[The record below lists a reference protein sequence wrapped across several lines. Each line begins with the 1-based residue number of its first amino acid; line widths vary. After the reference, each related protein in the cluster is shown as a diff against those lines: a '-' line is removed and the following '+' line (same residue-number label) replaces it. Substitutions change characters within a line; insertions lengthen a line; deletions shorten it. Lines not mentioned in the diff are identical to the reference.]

1 MADKMNMALRL
12 AQEGRTEGYKA
23 LYENTVEQQLTRAIT
38 FTGNTAQAQ
47 MVVQQAYQ
55 YIFDQITQIPQV
67 EVFRRWLSDIVA
79 YYAVMQLREDEP
91 DAFTEA
97 ENPDFRLEDDDMS
110 ITEPLDDAEV
120 LTTYVPEE
128 IETMTSRILSTL
140 TEAEK
145 ICVLM
150 HYQDRRSVAQVAEA
164 VGCTEQ
170 IAENLI
176 ASGKKKLLDAEG
188 HIATED
194 SRVRWQP
201 LPFVL
206 TLLRL
211 KAANLVT
218 SGIAGTLATFQI
230 AGNAVVFGAAGITAG
245 TAGAAGMA
253 AGNGVAGAAGMAAGN
268 GAVGAAG
275 QATDAGTAIES
286 GMMSGGAADAGTA
299 MESGMMSGGAAD
311 AGAGSAATA
320 GLGAAGAG
328 TTIGSGLLHTLGAK
342 ILIGVAAAAVVGGTI
357 GGIAAYRH
365 SQNEKKSAEV
375 TATSTDVVEVPTT
388 EATSETTTE
397 EVTTEA
403 AVDESYKQIYLQVLK
418 EHEANIRDYSQY
430 WQPLD
435 SEEFET
441 NTENHSIALSDV
453 TGDDVPELL
462 FVEKSPSSEEYVE
475 YGALNIFTVENGA
488 AKQIYYVDHWDTQ
501 VAGGDVYALFQIE
514 GETTLYS
521 CNGMQD
527 EMTNEDYSRYNVQP
541 DGMLQEEPLMSRHR
555 EPNEDYTGT
564 IDTCTIGGQS
574 ATPEEFQAQL
584 DALTSRMSKLL
595 IYNCGAHDDNANAAM
610 IAAEADYLTYEEAV
624 ALLSDGQ
631 QIDVSQGTTT
641 QLPFTE
647 AQSFSFM
654 SGAGG
659 WSTELTINPDGSFTG
674 NYYDSDM
681 GDSGDGYD
689 GTEYVSTFHGKFK
702 NIRKKDDYTYVMQ
715 IDTLETEETQD
726 TWIEETGYGKVRY
739 VASEPYGL
747 YGGTNFELY
756 LPGTPVSS
764 LSAEYIDWVR
774 TPMALDESATTLPGY
789 GFYNVEEQNGF
800 FGDWQSW

>member
-55 YIFDQITQIPQV
+55 YIFDQIAQIPQV
-67 EVFRRWLSDIVA
+67 EVFHSWISDIVA
-79 YYAVMQLREDEP
+79 YYAVMQLREEEP

-120 LTTYVPEE
+120 LTTYAPEE
-128 IETMTSRILSTL
+128 IETMTLRILSTL

-201 LPFVL
+201 LPFAL
-206 TLLRL
+206 ALLRL

-230 AGNAVVFGAAGITAG
+230 AGNVVAF
-245 TAGAAGMA
+245 
-253 AGNGVAGAAGMAAGN
+253 GAAGMAAGN
-268 GAVGAAG
+268 GA
-275 QATDAGTAIES
+275 
-286 GMMSGGAADAGTA
+286 
-299 MESGMMSGGAAD
+299 
-311 AGAGSAATA
+311 AGSAATA
-320 GLGAAGAG
+320 GSGAAGAG

-365 SQNEKKSAEV
+365 SQNEKKNAEV

-453 TGDDVPELL
+453 TGDGVPELL

-488 AKQIYYVDHWDTQ
+488 AKQIYYVDHWETQ

-541 DGMLQEEPLMSRHR
+541 DGMLQEEPLMSRLR

-564 IDTCTIGGQS
+564 VDTCTIGGQL
-574 ATPEEFQAQL
+574 ATPEEFQTQL

-631 QIDVSQGTTT
+631 QVDVSQGTTT
-641 QLPFTE
+641 QMPFTE

-689 GTEYVSTFHGKFK
+689 ATEYVSTFHGKFK

-739 VASEPYGL
+739 VASPPYGL

-774 TPMALDESATTLPGY
+774 TPMALDENATTLPGY
-789 GFYNVEEQNGF
+789 GLYNVEEQNGF

>member
-67 EVFRRWLSDIVA
+67 EVFRSWLSDIVA
-79 YYAVMQLREDEP
+79 YYAVMQLREEEP
-91 DAFTEA
+91 DAFAEA

-110 ITEPLDDAEV
+110 ITEPFDDAEV
-120 LTTYVPEE
+120 LTTYAPEE

-201 LPFVL
+201 LPFAL
-206 TLLRL
+206 ALLRL

-230 AGNAVVFGAAGITAG
+230 AGNAVAF
-245 TAGAAGMA
+245 
-253 AGNGVAGAAGMAAGN
+253 GAAGMAAGN
-268 GAVGAAG
+268 GA
-275 QATDAGTAIES
+275 
-286 GMMSGGAADAGTA
+286 
-299 MESGMMSGGAAD
+299 
-311 AGAGSAATA
+311 AGSAATA
-320 GLGAAGAG
+320 GSGAAGAG

-365 SQNEKKSAEV
+365 SQNEKKNAEV

-418 EHEANIRDYSQY
+418 EHETNIRDYSQY

-453 TGDDVPELL
+453 TGDGVPELL

-488 AKQIYYVDHWDTQ
+488 AKQIYYVDHWETQ

-541 DGMLQEEPLMSRHR
+541 DGMLQEEPLMSRLR

-564 IDTCTIGGQS
+564 VDTCTIGGQP
-574 ATPEEFQAQL
+574 ATPEEFQTQL

-631 QIDVSQGTTT
+631 QVDVSQGTTT

-659 WSTELTINPDGSFTG
+659 WSTELTINPDGTFTG

-689 GTEYVSTFHGKFK
+689 ATEYVSTFHGKFK
-702 NIRKKDDYTYVMQ
+702 NIQKKDDYTYVMQ

-739 VASEPYGL
+739 VASPPYGL

-789 GFYNVEEQNGF
+789 GLYNVEEQNGF

>member
-1 MADKMNMALRL
+1 MGMADKMNMALRL

-67 EVFRRWLSDIVA
+67 EVFHSWLSDIVA
-79 YYAVMQLREDEP
+79 YYAVMQLREEEP
-91 DAFTEA
+91 DAFTES

-120 LTTYVPEE
+120 LTTYAPEE

-140 TEAEK
+140 TETEK

-201 LPFVL
+201 LPFAL
-206 TLLRL
+206 ALLRL

-230 AGNAVVFGAAGITAG
+230 AGNAVAFGT
-245 TAGAAGMA
+245 
-253 AGNGVAGAAGMAAGN
+253 AGMAAGN
-268 GAVGAAG
+268 GA
-275 QATDAGTAIES
+275 
-286 GMMSGGAADAGTA
+286 
-299 MESGMMSGGAAD
+299 
-311 AGAGSAATA
+311 AGSAATA
-320 GLGAAGAG
+320 GSGAAGAG

-365 SQNEKKSAEV
+365 SQNEKKNAEV

-418 EHEANIRDYSQY
+418 EHETNIRDYSQY

-453 TGDDVPELL
+453 TGDGVPELL

-488 AKQIYYVDHWDTQ
+488 AKQIYYVDHWETQ

-541 DGMLQEEPLMSRHR
+541 DGMLQEEPLMSRLR

-564 IDTCTIGGQS
+564 VDTCTIGGQP
-574 ATPEEFQAQL
+574 ATPEEFQTQL

-624 ALLSDGQ
+624 ALFSDGQ
-631 QIDVSQGTTT
+631 QVDASQGTTP

-689 GTEYVSTFHGKFK
+689 ATEYVSTFHRKFK

-739 VASEPYGL
+739 VASPPYGL

-774 TPMALDESATTLPGY
+774 TPMALDENATTLPGY
-789 GFYNVEEQNGF
+789 GLYNVEEQNGF

>member
-23 LYENTVEQQLTRAIT
+23 LYENTAEQQLTRAIT

-67 EVFRRWLSDIVA
+67 EVFHSWLSDIVA

-120 LTTYVPEE
+120 LTTYAPEE

-150 HYQDRRSVAQVAEA
+150 HYQDRRSVAQVSEA

-201 LPFVL
+201 LPFAL
-206 TLLRL
+206 ALLRL

-253 AGNGVAGAAGMAAGN
+253 AGNG
-268 GAVGAAG
+268 AVGAAG
-275 QATDAGTAIES
+275 QAMD
-286 GMMSGGAADAGTA
+286 
-299 MESGMMSGGAAD
+299 
-311 AGAGSAATA
+311 
-320 GLGAAGAG
+320 AG

-365 SQNEKKSAEV
+365 SQNEKKNAEV

-418 EHEANIRDYSQY
+418 EHETNIRDYSQY

-453 TGDDVPELL
+453 TGDGVPELL

-488 AKQIYYVDHWDTQ
+488 AKQIYYVDHWETQ

-541 DGMLQEEPLMSRHR
+541 DGMLQEEPLMSRLR

-564 IDTCTIGGQS
+564 VDTCTIGGQP
-574 ATPEEFQAQL
+574 ATPEEFQTQL

-631 QIDVSQGTTT
+631 QVDVSQGTTT

-689 GTEYVSTFHGKFK
+689 ATEYVSTFHGKFK
-702 NIRKKDDYTYVMQ
+702 NIQKKDDYTYVMQ

-739 VASEPYGL
+739 VASPPYGL

-774 TPMALDESATTLPGY
+774 TPMALDENATTLPGY
-789 GFYNVEEQNGF
+789 GLYNVEEQNGF

>member
-67 EVFRRWLSDIVA
+67 EVFHSWLSDIVA
-79 YYAVMQLREDEP
+79 YYAVMQLREEEP

-120 LTTYVPEE
+120 LTTYAPEE

-194 SRVRWQP
+194 SRARWQP
-201 LPFVL
+201 LPFAL
-206 TLLRL
+206 ALLRL

-230 AGNAVVFGAAGITAG
+230 AGNAVAF
-245 TAGAAGMA
+245 
-253 AGNGVAGAAGMAAGN
+253 GAAGMAAGN

-275 QATDAGTAIES
+275 
-286 GMMSGGAADAGTA
+286 GAADAGTA
-299 MESGMMSGGAAD
+299 IESGMMSGGAAD

-320 GLGAAGAG
+320 GSGAAGAG

-365 SQNEKKSAEV
+365 SQNEKKNAEV

-418 EHEANIRDYSQY
+418 EHETNIRDYSQY

-453 TGDDVPELL
+453 TGDGVPELL

-488 AKQIYYVDHWDTQ
+488 AKQIYYVDHWETQ

-541 DGMLQEEPLMSRHR
+541 DGMLQEEPLMSRLR

-564 IDTCTIGGQS
+564 VDTCTIGGQP
-574 ATPEEFQAQL
+574 ATPEEFQTQL

-631 QIDVSQGTTT
+631 QVDVSQGTTT

-689 GTEYVSTFHGKFK
+689 ATEYVSTFHGKFK
-702 NIRKKDDYTYVMQ
+702 NIQKKDDYTYVMQ

-739 VASEPYGL
+739 VASPPYGL

-774 TPMALDESATTLPGY
+774 TPMALDENATTLPGY
-789 GFYNVEEQNGF
+789 GLYNVEEQDGF
-800 FGDWQSW
+800 FGNWQSW

>member
-67 EVFRRWLSDIVA
+67 EVFSSWLSDIVA

-91 DAFTEA
+91 DAFTET
-97 ENPDFRLEDDDMS
+97 ENTDFRLEDDDMS

-120 LTTYVPEE
+120 LTTYAPEE

-176 ASGKKKLLDAEG
+176 ASGKKKLLDAEE

-194 SRVRWQP
+194 SRARWQP
-201 LPFVL
+201 LPFAL
-206 TLLRL
+206 ALLRL

-230 AGNAVVFGAAGITAG
+230 AGNAVAFGT
-245 TAGAAGMA
+245 
-253 AGNGVAGAAGMAAGN
+253 AGMAAGN
-268 GAVGAAG
+268 GA
-275 QATDAGTAIES
+275 
-286 GMMSGGAADAGTA
+286 
-299 MESGMMSGGAAD
+299 
-311 AGAGSAATA
+311 AGSAATA
-320 GLGAAGAG
+320 GSGAAGAG

-365 SQNEKKSAEV
+365 SQNEKKNAEV

-388 EATSETTTE
+388 EATNETTTE

-418 EHEANIRDYSQY
+418 EHETNIRDYSQY

-453 TGDDVPELL
+453 TGDGVPELL

-488 AKQIYYVDHWDTQ
+488 AKQIYYVDHWETQ

-541 DGMLQEEPLMSRHR
+541 DGMLQEEPLMSRLR

-564 IDTCTIGGQS
+564 VDTCTIGGQP

-631 QIDVSQGTTT
+631 QEDVSQGTTI

-689 GTEYVSTFHGKFK
+689 ATEYVSTFHGKFK
-702 NIRKKDDYTYVMQ
+702 NIQKKDDYTYVMQ

-739 VASEPYGL
+739 VASPPYGL

-774 TPMALDESATTLPGY
+774 TPMALDENATTLPGY
-789 GFYNVEEQNGF
+789 GLYNVEEQNGF

>member
-67 EVFRRWLSDIVA
+67 EVFHSWLSDIVA
-79 YYAVMQLREDEP
+79 YYAVMQLREEEP

-120 LTTYVPEE
+120 LTTYAPEE

-194 SRVRWQP
+194 SRARWQP
-201 LPFVL
+201 LPFAL
-206 TLLRL
+206 ALLRL

-230 AGNAVVFGAAGITAG
+230 AGNAVAF
-245 TAGAAGMA
+245 
-253 AGNGVAGAAGMAAGN
+253 GAAGMAAGN
-268 GAVGAAG
+268 GA
-275 QATDAGTAIES
+275 
-286 GMMSGGAADAGTA
+286 
-299 MESGMMSGGAAD
+299 
-311 AGAGSAATA
+311 AGSAATA
-320 GLGAAGAG
+320 ESGAAGAG

-365 SQNEKKSAEV
+365 SQNEKKNAEV
-375 TATSTDVVEVPTT
+375 TATSTDVVEVSTT

-397 EVTTEA
+397 EVTMEA

-418 EHEANIRDYSQY
+418 EHETNIRDYSQY

-453 TGDDVPELL
+453 TGDGVPELL

-488 AKQIYYVDHWDTQ
+488 AKQIYYVDHWETQ

-541 DGMLQEEPLMSRHR
+541 DGMLQEEPLMSRLR

-564 IDTCTIGGQS
+564 VDTCTIGGQP
-574 ATPEEFQAQL
+574 ATPEEFQTQL

-631 QIDVSQGTTT
+631 QVDVSQGPTT

-647 AQSFSFM
+647 AQRFSFM

-659 WSTELTINPDGSFTG
+659 WSTELTINPDGTFTG

-689 GTEYVSTFHGKFK
+689 ATEYVSTFHGKFK

-739 VASEPYGL
+739 VASPPYGL

-789 GFYNVEEQNGF
+789 GLYNVEEQNGF

>member
-67 EVFRRWLSDIVA
+67 EVFHSWLSDIVA
-79 YYAVMQLREDEP
+79 YYAVMQLREEEP

-97 ENPDFRLEDDDMS
+97 GNPDFRLEDDDMS

-120 LTTYVPEE
+120 LTTYAPEE

-201 LPFVL
+201 LPFAL
-206 TLLRL
+206 ALLRL

-230 AGNAVVFGAAGITAG
+230 AGNAVAF
-245 TAGAAGMA
+245 
-253 AGNGVAGAAGMAAGN
+253 GAAGMAAGN
-268 GAVGAAG
+268 GA
-275 QATDAGTAIES
+275 
-286 GMMSGGAADAGTA
+286 
-299 MESGMMSGGAAD
+299 
-311 AGAGSAATA
+311 AGSAATA
-320 GLGAAGAG
+320 GSGAAGAG

-365 SQNEKKSAEV
+365 SQNEKKNAEV

-397 EVTTEA
+397 EATTEA

-453 TGDDVPELL
+453 TGDGVPELL

-475 YGALNIFTVENGA
+475 YGALNIFTAENGA
-488 AKQIYYVDHWDTQ
+488 AKQIYYVDHWETQ

-541 DGMLQEEPLMSRHR
+541 DGMLQEEPLMSRLR

-564 IDTCTIGGQS
+564 VDTCTIGGQP
-574 ATPEEFQAQL
+574 ATPEEFQTQL

-631 QIDVSQGTTT
+631 QVDVSQGTTT

-659 WSTELTINPDGSFTG
+659 WSTELTINPDGTFTG

-689 GTEYVSTFHGKFK
+689 ATEYVSTFHGKFK
-702 NIRKKDDYTYVMQ
+702 NIQKKDDYTYVMQ

-739 VASEPYGL
+739 VASPPYGL

-789 GFYNVEEQNGF
+789 GLYNVEEQNGF

>member
-23 LYENTVEQQLTRAIT
+23 LYENTAEQQLTRAIT

-67 EVFRRWLSDIVA
+67 EVFHSWLSDIVA

-120 LTTYVPEE
+120 LTTYAPEE

-201 LPFVL
+201 LPFAL
-206 TLLRL
+206 ALLRL

-230 AGNAVVFGAAGITAG
+230 AGNAVAF
-245 TAGAAGMA
+245 
-253 AGNGVAGAAGMAAGN
+253 GAAGMAAGN
-268 GAVGAAG
+268 GA
-275 QATDAGTAIES
+275 
-286 GMMSGGAADAGTA
+286 
-299 MESGMMSGGAAD
+299 
-311 AGAGSAATA
+311 AGSAATA
-320 GLGAAGAG
+320 GSGAAGAG

-365 SQNEKKSAEV
+365 SQNEKKNAEV

-397 EVTTEA
+397 EATTEA

-418 EHEANIRDYSQY
+418 EHEANIRDYNQY

-453 TGDDVPELL
+453 TGDGVPELL

-475 YGALNIFTVENGA
+475 YDALNIFTVENGA
-488 AKQIYYVDHWDTQ
+488 AKQIYYVDHWETQ

-541 DGMLQEEPLMSRHR
+541 DGMLQEEPLMSRLR

-564 IDTCTIGGQS
+564 VDTCTIGGQP
-574 ATPEEFQAQL
+574 ATPEEFQTQL

-631 QIDVSQGTTT
+631 QVDVSQGTTT

-689 GTEYVSTFHGKFK
+689 ATEYVSTFHGKFK
-702 NIRKKDDYTYVMQ
+702 NIQKKDDYTYVMQ

-739 VASEPYGL
+739 VASPPYGL

-789 GFYNVEEQNGF
+789 GLYNVEEQNGF

>member
-67 EVFRRWLSDIVA
+67 EVFHSWLSDIVA
-79 YYAVMQLREDEP
+79 YYAVMQLREEEP
-91 DAFTEA
+91 DAFAEA

-120 LTTYVPEE
+120 LTTYAPEE

-201 LPFVL
+201 LPFAL
-206 TLLRL
+206 ALLRL

-230 AGNAVVFGAAGITAG
+230 AGNAVAF
-245 TAGAAGMA
+245 
-253 AGNGVAGAAGMAAGN
+253 GAAGMAAGN
-268 GAVGAAG
+268 GA
-275 QATDAGTAIES
+275 
-286 GMMSGGAADAGTA
+286 
-299 MESGMMSGGAAD
+299 
-311 AGAGSAATA
+311 AGSAATA
-320 GLGAAGAG
+320 GSGAAGAG

-365 SQNEKKSAEV
+365 SQNEKKNAEV

-418 EHEANIRDYSQY
+418 EHETNIRDYSQY

-453 TGDDVPELL
+453 TGDGVPELL

-488 AKQIYYVDHWDTQ
+488 AKQIYYVDHWETQ
-501 VAGGDVYALFQIE
+501 VAGGNVYALFQIE

-541 DGMLQEEPLMSRHR
+541 DGMLQEEPLMSRLR
-555 EPNEDYTGT
+555 EPNEDYTST
-564 IDTCTIGGQS
+564 VDTCTISGQP
-574 ATPEEFQAQL
+574 ATPEEFQTQL

-631 QIDVSQGTTT
+631 QVDVSQGTTT

-689 GTEYVSTFHGKFK
+689 ATEYVSTFHGKFK
-702 NIRKKDDYTYVMQ
+702 NIQKKDDYTYVMQ

-739 VASEPYGL
+739 VASPPYGL

-774 TPMALDESATTLPGY
+774 TPMALDENATTLPGY
-789 GFYNVEEQNGF
+789 GLYNVEEQNGF

>member
-23 LYENTVEQQLTRAIT
+23 LYENTVEQQLMRAIT

-67 EVFRRWLSDIVA
+67 EVFHSWLSDIVA
-79 YYAVMQLREDEP
+79 YYAVMQLREEEP

-120 LTTYVPEE
+120 LKTYAPEE

-194 SRVRWQP
+194 SRARWQP
-201 LPFVL
+201 LPFAL
-206 TLLRL
+206 ALLRL

-230 AGNAVVFGAAGITAG
+230 AGNAVAF
-245 TAGAAGMA
+245 
-253 AGNGVAGAAGMAAGN
+253 GAAGMAAGN

-275 QATDAGTAIES
+275 
-286 GMMSGGAADAGTA
+286 GAADAGTA
-299 MESGMMSGGAAD
+299 VESGMMSGGAAD

-320 GLGAAGAG
+320 GSGAAGAG

-365 SQNEKKSAEV
+365 SQNEKKNAEV

-418 EHEANIRDYSQY
+418 EHETNIRDYSQY

-453 TGDDVPELL
+453 TGDGVPELL

-488 AKQIYYVDHWDTQ
+488 AKQIYYVDHWETQ
-501 VAGGDVYALFQIE
+501 VAGGNVYALFQIE

-541 DGMLQEEPLMSRHR
+541 DGMLQEEPLMSRLR

-564 IDTCTIGGQS
+564 VDTCTIGGQP
-574 ATPEEFQAQL
+574 ATPEEFQTQL

-595 IYNCGAHDDNANAAM
+595 IYNCGAHDGNANAAM

-631 QIDVSQGTTT
+631 QVDVSQGTTT

-689 GTEYVSTFHGKFK
+689 ATEYVSTFHGKFK
-702 NIRKKDDYTYVMQ
+702 NIQKKDDYTYVMQ

-726 TWIEETGYGKVRY
+726 TWIEETGYGKIRY
-739 VASEPYGL
+739 VASPPYGL

-774 TPMALDESATTLPGY
+774 TPMALDENATTLPGY
-789 GFYNVEEQNGF
+789 GLYNVEEQNGF

>member
-67 EVFRRWLSDIVA
+67 EVFSSWLSDIVA
-79 YYAVMQLREDEP
+79 YYAVMQLREEEP

-120 LTTYVPEE
+120 LTTYAPEE

-170 IAENLI
+170 IAETLI

-201 LPFVL
+201 LPFAL
-206 TLLRL
+206 ALLRL

-230 AGNAVVFGAAGITAG
+230 AGNAVAF
-245 TAGAAGMA
+245 
-253 AGNGVAGAAGMAAGN
+253 GAAGMAAGN
-268 GAVGAAG
+268 GA
-275 QATDAGTAIES
+275 
-286 GMMSGGAADAGTA
+286 
-299 MESGMMSGGAAD
+299 
-311 AGAGSAATA
+311 AGSAATA
-320 GLGAAGAG
+320 GSGAAGAG

-365 SQNEKKSAEV
+365 SQNEKKNAEV

-418 EHEANIRDYSQY
+418 EHETNIRDYSQY

-441 NTENHSIALSDV
+441 NAENHSIALSDV
-453 TGDDVPELL
+453 TGDGVPELL

-541 DGMLQEEPLMSRHR
+541 DGMLQEEPLMSRLR

-564 IDTCTIGGQS
+564 VDTCTIGGQP
-574 ATPEEFQAQL
+574 ATPEEFQTQL

-631 QIDVSQGTTT
+631 QVDVSQGTTT
-641 QLPFTE
+641 QMPFTE

-689 GTEYVSTFHGKFK
+689 ATEYVSTFHGKFK

-739 VASEPYGL
+739 VASPPYGL

-789 GFYNVEEQNGF
+789 GLYNVEEQNGF

>member
-1 MADKMNMALRL
+1 M
-12 AQEGRTEGYKA
+12 
-23 LYENTVEQQLTRAIT
+23 
-38 FTGNTAQAQ
+38 
-47 MVVQQAYQ
+47 
-55 YIFDQITQIPQV
+55 
-67 EVFRRWLSDIVA
+67 
-79 YYAVMQLREDEP
+79 
-91 DAFTEA
+91 
-97 ENPDFRLEDDDMS
+97 
-110 ITEPLDDAEV
+110 
-120 LTTYVPEE
+120 
-128 IETMTSRILSTL
+128 
-140 TEAEK
+140 
-145 ICVLM
+145 
-150 HYQDRRSVAQVAEA
+150 
-164 VGCTEQ
+164 
-170 IAENLI
+170 
-176 ASGKKKLLDAEG
+176 
-188 HIATED
+188 
-194 SRVRWQP
+194 
-201 LPFVL
+201 
-206 TLLRL
+206 
-211 KAANLVT
+211 
-218 SGIAGTLATFQI
+218 
-230 AGNAVVFGAAGITAG
+230 
-245 TAGAAGMA
+245 
-253 AGNGVAGAAGMAAGN
+253 
-268 GAVGAAG
+268 
-275 QATDAGTAIES
+275 
-286 GMMSGGAADAGTA
+286 
-299 MESGMMSGGAAD
+299 
-311 AGAGSAATA
+311 
-320 GLGAAGAG
+320 
-328 TTIGSGLLHTLGAK
+328 
-342 ILIGVAAAAVVGGTI
+342 
-357 GGIAAYRH
+357 
-365 SQNEKKSAEV
+365 
-375 TATSTDVVEVPTT
+375 VEVPTT

-397 EVTTEA
+397 EATTEA

-441 NTENHSIALSDV
+441 NAENHSIALSDV
-453 TGDDVPELL
+453 TGDGVPELL

-488 AKQIYYVDHWDTQ
+488 AKQIYYVDHWETQ

-541 DGMLQEEPLMSRHR
+541 DGMLQEEPLMSRLR

-564 IDTCTIGGQS
+564 VDTCTIGGQP
-574 ATPEEFQAQL
+574 ATPEEFQTQL

-631 QIDVSQGTTT
+631 QVDVSQGTTT

-659 WSTELTINPDGSFTG
+659 WSTELTINPDGTFTG

-681 GDSGDGYD
+681 GGSGDGYD
-689 GTEYVSTFHGKFK
+689 ATEYVSTFHGKFK

-739 VASEPYGL
+739 VASPPYGL

-789 GFYNVEEQNGF
+789 GLYNVEEQNGF

>member
-67 EVFRRWLSDIVA
+67 EVFHSWLSDIVA
-79 YYAVMQLREDEP
+79 YYAVMQLREEEP

-97 ENPDFRLEDDDMS
+97 ENPNFRLEDDDMS

-120 LTTYVPEE
+120 LTTYAPEE

-201 LPFVL
+201 LPFAL
-206 TLLRL
+206 ALLRL

-230 AGNAVVFGAAGITAG
+230 AGNAVAF
-245 TAGAAGMA
+245 
-253 AGNGVAGAAGMAAGN
+253 GAAGMAAGN
-268 GAVGAAG
+268 GA
-275 QATDAGTAIES
+275 
-286 GMMSGGAADAGTA
+286 
-299 MESGMMSGGAAD
+299 
-311 AGAGSAATA
+311 AGSAATA
-320 GLGAAGAG
+320 GSGAAGAG

-365 SQNEKKSAEV
+365 SQNEKKNAEV

-418 EHEANIRDYSQY
+418 EHETNIRDYSQY

-441 NTENHSIALSDV
+441 NAENHSIALSDV
-453 TGDDVPELL
+453 TGDGVPELL

-541 DGMLQEEPLMSRHR
+541 DGMLQEEPLMSRLR

-564 IDTCTIGGQS
+564 VDTCTIGGQP
-574 ATPEEFQAQL
+574 ATPEEFQTQL

-631 QIDVSQGTTT
+631 QVDVSQGTTT

-689 GTEYVSTFHGKFK
+689 ATEYVSTFHGKFK

-739 VASEPYGL
+739 VASPPYGL

-789 GFYNVEEQNGF
+789 GLYNVEEQNGF

>member
-67 EVFRRWLSDIVA
+67 EVFHSWLSDIVA
-79 YYAVMQLREDEP
+79 YYAVMQLREEEP

-97 ENPDFRLEDDDMS
+97 ENPNFRLEDDDMS

-120 LTTYVPEE
+120 LTTYAPEE

-201 LPFVL
+201 LPFAL
-206 TLLRL
+206 ALLRL

-230 AGNAVVFGAAGITAG
+230 AGNAVAF
-245 TAGAAGMA
+245 
-253 AGNGVAGAAGMAAGN
+253 GAAGMAAGN
-268 GAVGAAG
+268 GA
-275 QATDAGTAIES
+275 
-286 GMMSGGAADAGTA
+286 
-299 MESGMMSGGAAD
+299 
-311 AGAGSAATA
+311 AGSAATA
-320 GLGAAGAG
+320 GSGAAGAG

-365 SQNEKKSAEV
+365 SQNEKKNAEV

-418 EHEANIRDYSQY
+418 EHETNIRDYSQY

-441 NTENHSIALSDV
+441 NAENHSIALSDV
-453 TGDDVPELL
+453 TGDGVPELL

-541 DGMLQEEPLMSRHR
+541 DGMLQEEPLMSRLR

-564 IDTCTIGGQS
+564 VDTCTIGGQP
-574 ATPEEFQAQL
+574 ATPEEFQTQL

-631 QIDVSQGTTT
+631 QVDVSQGTTT
-641 QLPFTE
+641 QMPFTE

-689 GTEYVSTFHGKFK
+689 ATEYVSTFHGKFK

-739 VASEPYGL
+739 VASPPYGL

-789 GFYNVEEQNGF
+789 GLYNVEEQNGF

>member
-67 EVFRRWLSDIVA
+67 EVFSSWLSDIVA
-79 YYAVMQLREDEP
+79 YYAVMQLREEEP

-120 LTTYVPEE
+120 LTTYAPEE

-170 IAENLI
+170 IAETLI

-201 LPFVL
+201 LPFAL
-206 TLLRL
+206 ALLRL

-230 AGNAVVFGAAGITAG
+230 AGNAVAF
-245 TAGAAGMA
+245 
-253 AGNGVAGAAGMAAGN
+253 GAAGMAAGN
-268 GAVGAAG
+268 GA
-275 QATDAGTAIES
+275 
-286 GMMSGGAADAGTA
+286 
-299 MESGMMSGGAAD
+299 
-311 AGAGSAATA
+311 AGSAATA
-320 GLGAAGAG
+320 GSGAAGAG

-365 SQNEKKSAEV
+365 SQNEKKNAEV

-418 EHEANIRDYSQY
+418 EHETNIRDYSQY

-441 NTENHSIALSDV
+441 NAENHSIALSDV
-453 TGDDVPELL
+453 TGDGVPELL

-541 DGMLQEEPLMSRHR
+541 DGMLQEEPLMSRLR

-564 IDTCTIGGQS
+564 VDTCTIGGQP
-574 ATPEEFQAQL
+574 ATPEEFQTQL

-631 QIDVSQGTTT
+631 QVDVSQGTTT
-641 QLPFTE
+641 QMPFTE

-689 GTEYVSTFHGKFK
+689 ATEYVSTFHGKFK

-739 VASEPYGL
+739 VASPPFGL

-789 GFYNVEEQNGF
+789 GLYNVEEQNGF

>member
-55 YIFDQITQIPQV
+55 YIFDQIAQIPQV
-67 EVFRRWLSDIVA
+67 EVFHSWLSDIVT
-79 YYAVMQLREDEP
+79 YYAVMQLREEEP

-120 LTTYVPEE
+120 LTTYAPEE

-201 LPFVL
+201 LPFAL
-206 TLLRL
+206 ALLRL

-230 AGNAVVFGAAGITAG
+230 AGNAVAF
-245 TAGAAGMA
+245 GAAGMA
-253 AGNGVAGAAGMAAGN
+253 AGNG
-268 GAVGAAG
+268 
-275 QATDAGTAIES
+275 D
-286 GMMSGGAADAGTA
+286 
-299 MESGMMSGGAAD
+299 
-311 AGAGSAATA
+311 AGSAATA
-320 GLGAAGAG
+320 GSGAAGAG

-365 SQNEKKSAEV
+365 SQNEKKNAEV
-375 TATSTDVVEVPTT
+375 TATSTDVVEVSTT

-397 EVTTEA
+397 EATTEA

-453 TGDDVPELL
+453 TGDGVPELL

-488 AKQIYYVDHWDTQ
+488 AKQIYYVDHWETQ

-541 DGMLQEEPLMSRHR
+541 DGMLQEEPLMSRLR

-564 IDTCTIGGQS
+564 VDTCTIGGQP
-574 ATPEEFQAQL
+574 ATPEEFQTQL

-631 QIDVSQGTTT
+631 QVDASQGTTT

-689 GTEYVSTFHGKFK
+689 ATEYVSTFHGKFK
-702 NIRKKDDYTYVMQ
+702 NIQKKDDYTYVMQ

-739 VASEPYGL
+739 VASPPYGL

-789 GFYNVEEQNGF
+789 GLYNVEEQNGF

>member
-55 YIFDQITQIPQV
+55 YIFDQIAQIPQV
-67 EVFRRWLSDIVA
+67 EVFHSWLSDIVA
-79 YYAVMQLREDEP
+79 YYAVMQLREEEP
-91 DAFTEA
+91 DAFAEA

-120 LTTYVPEE
+120 LTTYAPEE
-128 IETMTSRILSTL
+128 IETMTLRILSTL

-176 ASGKKKLLDAEG
+176 ASGKKKLLDAEE

-194 SRVRWQP
+194 SRARWQP
-201 LPFVL
+201 LPFAL
-206 TLLRL
+206 ALLRL

-230 AGNAVVFGAAGITAG
+230 AGNAVAF
-245 TAGAAGMA
+245 
-253 AGNGVAGAAGMAAGN
+253 GAAGMAAGN

-275 QATDAGTAIES
+275 
-286 GMMSGGAADAGTA
+286 GAADAGTA
-299 MESGMMSGGAAD
+299 IESGMMSGGAAD

-320 GLGAAGAG
+320 GSGAAGAG

-365 SQNEKKSAEV
+365 SQNEKKNAEV

-418 EHEANIRDYSQY
+418 EHETNIRDYSQY

-453 TGDDVPELL
+453 TGDGVPELL

-488 AKQIYYVDHWDTQ
+488 AKQIYYVDHWETQ

-541 DGMLQEEPLMSRHR
+541 DGMLQEEPLMSRLR

-564 IDTCTIGGQS
+564 VDTCTIGGQP
-574 ATPEEFQAQL
+574 ATPEEFQTQL

-631 QIDVSQGTTT
+631 QVDVSQGTTT

-689 GTEYVSTFHGKFK
+689 ATEYVSTFHGKFK
-702 NIRKKDDYTYVMQ
+702 NIQKKDDYTYVMQ

-739 VASEPYGL
+739 VASPPYGL

-789 GFYNVEEQNGF
+789 GLYNVEEQNGF

>member
-55 YIFDQITQIPQV
+55 YIFDQITQIPRV
-67 EVFRRWLSDIVA
+67 EVFHSWLSDIVA
-79 YYAVMQLREDEP
+79 YYAVMQLREEEP

-120 LTTYVPEE
+120 LTTYAPEE

-176 ASGKKKLLDAEG
+176 ASGKKKLLDVEG
-188 HIATED
+188 NIATED

-201 LPFVL
+201 LPFAL
-206 TLLRL
+206 ALLRL

-230 AGNAVVFGAAGITAG
+230 AGNAVAF
-245 TAGAAGMA
+245 
-253 AGNGVAGAAGMAAGN
+253 GAAGMAAGN
-268 GAVGAAG
+268 GA
-275 QATDAGTAIES
+275 
-286 GMMSGGAADAGTA
+286 
-299 MESGMMSGGAAD
+299 
-311 AGAGSAATA
+311 AGSAATA
-320 GLGAAGAG
+320 GSGAAGAG

-365 SQNEKKSAEV
+365 SQNEKKNAEV

-397 EVTTEA
+397 EATTEA

-453 TGDDVPELL
+453 TGDGVPELL

-488 AKQIYYVDHWDTQ
+488 AKQIYYVDHWETQ

-541 DGMLQEEPLMSRHR
+541 DGMLQEEPLMSRLR

-564 IDTCTIGGQS
+564 VDTCTIGGQP

-631 QIDVSQGTTT
+631 QVDVSQGTTT

-689 GTEYVSTFHGKFK
+689 ATEYVSTFHGKFK

-739 VASEPYGL
+739 VASPPYGL

-789 GFYNVEEQNGF
+789 GLYNVEEQNGF

>member
-55 YIFDQITQIPQV
+55 YIFDQIAQIPQV
-67 EVFRRWLSDIVA
+67 EVFHSWISDIVA
-79 YYAVMQLREDEP
+79 YYAVMQLREEEP

-120 LTTYVPEE
+120 LTTYAPEE

-201 LPFVL
+201 LPFAL
-206 TLLRL
+206 ALLRL

-218 SGIAGTLATFQI
+218 SGIAGTLATFRI

-245 TAGAAGMA
+245 TAGVAGMA

-275 QATDAGTAIES
+275 QAMD
-286 GMMSGGAADAGTA
+286 
-299 MESGMMSGGAAD
+299 
-311 AGAGSAATA
+311 
-320 GLGAAGAG
+320 AG

-365 SQNEKKSAEV
+365 SQNEKKNAEV

-418 EHEANIRDYSQY
+418 EHETNIRDYSQY

-453 TGDDVPELL
+453 TGDGVPELL

-488 AKQIYYVDHWDTQ
+488 AKQIYYVDHWETQ

-541 DGMLQEEPLMSRHR
+541 DGMLQEEPLMSRLR

-564 IDTCTIGGQS
+564 VDTCTIGGQP
-574 ATPEEFQAQL
+574 ATPEEFQTQL

-631 QIDVSQGTTT
+631 QVDVSQGTTT

-689 GTEYVSTFHGKFK
+689 ATEYVSTFHGKFK
-702 NIRKKDDYTYVMQ
+702 NIQKKDDYTYVMQ

-739 VASEPYGL
+739 VASPPYGL

-774 TPMALDESATTLPGY
+774 TPMALDENATTLPGY
-789 GFYNVEEQNGF
+789 GLYNVEEQNGF

>member
-55 YIFDQITQIPQV
+55 YIFDQIAQIPQV
-67 EVFRRWLSDIVA
+67 EVFHSWLSDIVA
-79 YYAVMQLREDEP
+79 YYAVMQLREEEP

-120 LTTYVPEE
+120 LTTYAPEE

-201 LPFVL
+201 LPFAL
-206 TLLRL
+206 ALLRL

-230 AGNAVVFGAAGITAG
+230 AGNAVAF
-245 TAGAAGMA
+245 
-253 AGNGVAGAAGMAAGN
+253 GAAGMAAGN
-268 GAVGAAG
+268 GA
-275 QATDAGTAIES
+275 
-286 GMMSGGAADAGTA
+286 
-299 MESGMMSGGAAD
+299 
-311 AGAGSAATA
+311 AGSAATA
-320 GLGAAGAG
+320 GSGAAGAG

-365 SQNEKKSAEV
+365 SQNEKKNAEV

-418 EHEANIRDYSQY
+418 EHETNIRDYSQY

-453 TGDDVPELL
+453 TGDGVPELL

-488 AKQIYYVDHWDTQ
+488 AKQIYYVDHWETQ
-501 VAGGDVYALFQIE
+501 VAGGNVYALFQIE

-541 DGMLQEEPLMSRHR
+541 DGMLQEEPLMSRLR

-564 IDTCTIGGQS
+564 VDTCTIGGQP
-574 ATPEEFQAQL
+574 ATPEEFQTQL

-631 QIDVSQGTTT
+631 QVDVSQGTTT

-689 GTEYVSTFHGKFK
+689 ATEYVSTFHGKFK
-702 NIRKKDDYTYVMQ
+702 NIQKKDDYTYVMQ

-739 VASEPYGL
+739 VASPPYGL

-774 TPMALDESATTLPGY
+774 TPMALDENATTLPGY
-789 GFYNVEEQNGF
+789 GLYNVEEQNGF

>member
-1 MADKMNMALRL
+1 MNMALRL

-67 EVFRRWLSDIVA
+67 EVFSSWLSDIVA
-79 YYAVMQLREDEP
+79 YYAVMQLREEEP

-120 LTTYVPEE
+120 LTTYAPEE

-170 IAENLI
+170 IAETLI

-201 LPFVL
+201 LPFAL
-206 TLLRL
+206 ALLRL

-230 AGNAVVFGAAGITAG
+230 AGNAVAF
-245 TAGAAGMA
+245 
-253 AGNGVAGAAGMAAGN
+253 GAAGMAAGN
-268 GAVGAAG
+268 GA
-275 QATDAGTAIES
+275 
-286 GMMSGGAADAGTA
+286 
-299 MESGMMSGGAAD
+299 
-311 AGAGSAATA
+311 AGSAATA
-320 GLGAAGAG
+320 GSGAAGAG

-365 SQNEKKSAEV
+365 SQNEKKNAEV

-418 EHEANIRDYSQY
+418 EHETNIRDYSQY

-441 NTENHSIALSDV
+441 NAENHSIALSDV
-453 TGDDVPELL
+453 TGDGVPELL

-541 DGMLQEEPLMSRHR
+541 DGMLQEEPLMSRLR

-564 IDTCTIGGQS
+564 VDTCTIGGQP
-574 ATPEEFQAQL
+574 ATPEEFQTQL

-631 QIDVSQGTTT
+631 QVDVSQGTTT
-641 QLPFTE
+641 QMPFTE

-689 GTEYVSTFHGKFK
+689 ATEYVSTFHGKFK

-739 VASEPYGL
+739 VASPPYGL

-789 GFYNVEEQNGF
+789 GLYNVEEQNGF

>member
-67 EVFRRWLSDIVA
+67 EVFSSWLSDIVA
-79 YYAVMQLREDEP
+79 YYAVMQLREEEP

-120 LTTYVPEE
+120 LTTYAPEE

-170 IAENLI
+170 IAETLI

-201 LPFVL
+201 LPFAL
-206 TLLRL
+206 ALLRL

-230 AGNAVVFGAAGITAG
+230 AGNAVAF
-245 TAGAAGMA
+245 
-253 AGNGVAGAAGMAAGN
+253 GAAGMAAGN
-268 GAVGAAG
+268 GA
-275 QATDAGTAIES
+275 
-286 GMMSGGAADAGTA
+286 
-299 MESGMMSGGAAD
+299 
-311 AGAGSAATA
+311 AGSAATA
-320 GLGAAGAG
+320 GSGAAGAG

-365 SQNEKKSAEV
+365 SQNEKKNAEV

-418 EHEANIRDYSQY
+418 EHETNIRDYSQY

-441 NTENHSIALSDV
+441 NAENHSIALSDV
-453 TGDDVPELL
+453 TGDGVPELL

-541 DGMLQEEPLMSRHR
+541 DGLLQEEPLMSRLR

-564 IDTCTIGGQS
+564 VDTCTIGGQP
-574 ATPEEFQAQL
+574 ATPEEFQTQL

-631 QIDVSQGTTT
+631 QVDVSQGTTT
-641 QLPFTE
+641 QMPFTE

-689 GTEYVSTFHGKFK
+689 ATEYVSTFHGKFK

-739 VASEPYGL
+739 VASPPYGL

-789 GFYNVEEQNGF
+789 GLYNVEEQNGF

>member
-55 YIFDQITQIPQV
+55 YIFDQIAQIPQV
-67 EVFRRWLSDIVA
+67 EVFHSWISDIVA
-79 YYAVMQLREDEP
+79 YYAVMQLREEEP

-97 ENPDFRLEDDDMS
+97 ENPNFRLEDDDMS

-120 LTTYVPEE
+120 LTTYAPEE

-201 LPFVL
+201 LPFAL
-206 TLLRL
+206 ALLRL

-230 AGNAVVFGAAGITAG
+230 AGNVVAF
-245 TAGAAGMA
+245 
-253 AGNGVAGAAGMAAGN
+253 GAAGMAAGN
-268 GAVGAAG
+268 GA
-275 QATDAGTAIES
+275 
-286 GMMSGGAADAGTA
+286 
-299 MESGMMSGGAAD
+299 
-311 AGAGSAATA
+311 AGSAATA
-320 GLGAAGAG
+320 GSGAAGAG

-365 SQNEKKSAEV
+365 SQNEKKNAEV

-453 TGDDVPELL
+453 TGDGVPELL

-541 DGMLQEEPLMSRHR
+541 DGMLQEEPLMSRLR

-564 IDTCTIGGQS
+564 VDTCTIGGQL
-574 ATPEEFQAQL
+574 ATPEEFQTQL

-631 QIDVSQGTTT
+631 QVDVSHGTTT

-689 GTEYVSTFHGKFK
+689 ATEYVSTFHGKFK
-702 NIRKKDDYTYVMQ
+702 NIQKKDDYTYVMQ

-739 VASEPYGL
+739 VASPPYGL

-774 TPMALDESATTLPGY
+774 TPMALDENATTLPGY
-789 GFYNVEEQNGF
+789 GLYNVEEQNGF

>member
-67 EVFRRWLSDIVA
+67 EVFSSWLSDIVA
-79 YYAVMQLREDEP
+79 YYAVMQLREEEP

-120 LTTYVPEE
+120 LTTYAPEE

-170 IAENLI
+170 IAETLI

-201 LPFVL
+201 LPFAL
-206 TLLRL
+206 ALLRL

-245 TAGAAGMA
+245 TAGVAGMA

-275 QATDAGTAIES
+275 S
-286 GMMSGGAADAGTA
+286 
-299 MESGMMSGGAAD
+299 
-311 AGAGSAATA
+311 
-320 GLGAAGAG
+320 GAAGAG

-365 SQNEKKSAEV
+365 SQNEKKNAEV
-375 TATSTDVVEVPTT
+375 TATSTDVVEVPAT

-403 AVDESYKQIYLQVLK
+403 SVDESYKQIYLQVLK
-418 EHEANIRDYSQY
+418 EHEANIRDCNQF

-475 YGALNIFTVENGA
+475 YDALNIFTVENGA
-488 AKQIYYVDHWDTQ
+488 AKQIYYVDHWETQ

-564 IDTCTIGGQS
+564 IDTCTIGGQP

-631 QIDVSQGTTT
+631 QVDVSQGTTT

>member
-55 YIFDQITQIPQV
+55 YIFDQITKIPRV
-67 EVFRRWLSDIVA
+67 EVFHSWLSDIVA
-79 YYAVMQLREDEP
+79 YYAVMQLREEEP
-91 DAFTEA
+91 DAFAEA

-120 LTTYVPEE
+120 LTTYAPEE

-201 LPFVL
+201 LPFAL
-206 TLLRL
+206 ALLRL

-230 AGNAVVFGAAGITAG
+230 AGNAVAF
-245 TAGAAGMA
+245 
-253 AGNGVAGAAGMAAGN
+253 GAAGMAAGN
-268 GAVGAAG
+268 GA
-275 QATDAGTAIES
+275 
-286 GMMSGGAADAGTA
+286 
-299 MESGMMSGGAAD
+299 
-311 AGAGSAATA
+311 AGSAATA
-320 GLGAAGAG
+320 GSGAAGAG
-328 TTIGSGLLHTLGAK
+328 TTIGSGLLHILGAK

-365 SQNEKKSAEV
+365 SQNEKKNAEV

-388 EATSETTTE
+388 EVTSETTTE

-418 EHEANIRDYSQY
+418 EHETNIRDYSQY

-453 TGDDVPELL
+453 TGDGVPELL

-488 AKQIYYVDHWDTQ
+488 AKQIYYVDHWETQ

-541 DGMLQEEPLMSRHR
+541 DGMLQEEPLMSRLR

-564 IDTCTIGGQS
+564 VDTCTIGGQP
-574 ATPEEFQAQL
+574 ATPEEFQTQL

-631 QIDVSQGTTT
+631 QVDVSQGTTT

-689 GTEYVSTFHGKFK
+689 ATEYVSTFHGKFK

-739 VASEPYGL
+739 VASPPYGL

-756 LPGTPVSS
+756 LPGTLVSS

-789 GFYNVEEQNGF
+789 GLYNVEEQNGF

>member
-67 EVFRRWLSDIVA
+67 EVFSSWLSDIVA
-79 YYAVMQLREDEP
+79 YYAVMQLREEEP

-97 ENPDFRLEDDDMS
+97 ENPDFRLEDDEMS

-120 LTTYVPEE
+120 LTTYAPEE

-206 TLLRL
+206 ALLRL

-253 AGNGVAGAAGMAAGN
+253 AGNGAAGAAGMAAGS

-275 QATDAGTAIES
+275 QAMD
-286 GMMSGGAADAGTA
+286 
-299 MESGMMSGGAAD
+299 
-311 AGAGSAATA
+311 
-320 GLGAAGAG
+320 AG

-365 SQNEKKSAEV
+365 SQNEKKNAEV

-564 IDTCTIGGQS
+564 IDTCTIGGQP

-631 QIDVSQGTTT
+631 QVDVSQGTTT

-689 GTEYVSTFHGKFK
+689 ATEYVSTFHGKFK

>member
-55 YIFDQITQIPQV
+55 YIFDQIAQIPQV
-67 EVFRRWLSDIVA
+67 EVFHSWISDIVA
-79 YYAVMQLREDEP
+79 YYAVMQLREEEP

-120 LTTYVPEE
+120 LTTYAPEE
-128 IETMTSRILSTL
+128 IETMTLRILSTL

-201 LPFVL
+201 LPFAL
-206 TLLRL
+206 ALLRL

-230 AGNAVVFGAAGITAG
+230 AGNVVAF
-245 TAGAAGMA
+245 
-253 AGNGVAGAAGMAAGN
+253 GAAGMAAGN
-268 GAVGAAG
+268 GA
-275 QATDAGTAIES
+275 
-286 GMMSGGAADAGTA
+286 
-299 MESGMMSGGAAD
+299 
-311 AGAGSAATA
+311 AGSAATA
-320 GLGAAGAG
+320 GSGAAGAG

-365 SQNEKKSAEV
+365 SQNEKKNAEV

-453 TGDDVPELL
+453 TGDGVPELL

-488 AKQIYYVDHWDTQ
+488 AKQIYYVDHWETQ

-541 DGMLQEEPLMSRHR
+541 DGMLQEEPLMSRLR

-564 IDTCTIGGQS
+564 VDTCTIGGQL
-574 ATPEEFQAQL
+574 ATPEEFQTQL

-631 QIDVSQGTTT
+631 QVDVSHGTTT

-689 GTEYVSTFHGKFK
+689 ATEYVSTFHGKFK
-702 NIRKKDDYTYVMQ
+702 NIQKKDDYTYVMQ

-739 VASEPYGL
+739 VASPPYGL

-774 TPMALDESATTLPGY
+774 TPMALDENATTLPGY
-789 GFYNVEEQNGF
+789 GLYNVEEQNGF

>member
-67 EVFRRWLSDIVA
+67 EVFHSWLSDIVA
-79 YYAVMQLREDEP
+79 YYAVMQLREEEP

-120 LTTYVPEE
+120 LTTYAPEE

-194 SRVRWQP
+194 SHARWQP
-201 LPFVL
+201 LPFAL
-206 TLLRL
+206 ALLRL

-230 AGNAVVFGAAGITAG
+230 AGNAVAFGT
-245 TAGAAGMA
+245 AGMA
-253 AGNGVAGAAGMAAGN
+253 AGNGVAG
-268 GAVGAAG
+268 
-275 QATDAGTAIES
+275 
-286 GMMSGGAADAGTA
+286 
-299 MESGMMSGGAAD
+299 
-311 AGAGSAATA
+311 SAATA
-320 GLGAAGAG
+320 GSGAAGAG

-365 SQNEKKSAEV
+365 SQNEKKNAEV
-375 TATSTDVVEVPTT
+375 TATSTDVVEVSTT

-403 AVDESYKQIYLQVLK
+403 TVDESYKQIYLQVLK
-418 EHEANIRDYSQY
+418 EHETNIRDYSQY

-453 TGDDVPELL
+453 TGDGVPELL

-488 AKQIYYVDHWDTQ
+488 AKQIYYVDHWETQ

-541 DGMLQEEPLMSRHR
+541 DGMLQEEPLMSRLR

-564 IDTCTIGGQS
+564 VDTCTIGGQP
-574 ATPEEFQAQL
+574 ATPEEFQTQL

-631 QIDVSQGTTT
+631 QVDVSQGTTT

-681 GDSGDGYD
+681 GDSDDGYD
-689 GTEYVSTFHGKFK
+689 ATEYVSTFHGKFK
-702 NIRKKDDYTYVMQ
+702 NIQKKDDYTYVMQ

-739 VASEPYGL
+739 VASPPYGL

-789 GFYNVEEQNGF
+789 GLYNVEEQNGF

>member
-67 EVFRRWLSDIVA
+67 EVFHSWLSDIVA
-79 YYAVMQLREDEP
+79 YYAVMQLREEEP

-97 ENPDFRLEDDDMS
+97 ENPNFRLEDDDMS

-120 LTTYVPEE
+120 LTTYAPEE

-201 LPFVL
+201 LPFAL
-206 TLLRL
+206 ALLRL

-230 AGNAVVFGAAGITAG
+230 AGNAVAF
-245 TAGAAGMA
+245 
-253 AGNGVAGAAGMAAGN
+253 GAAGMAAGN
-268 GAVGAAG
+268 GA
-275 QATDAGTAIES
+275 
-286 GMMSGGAADAGTA
+286 
-299 MESGMMSGGAAD
+299 
-311 AGAGSAATA
+311 AGSAATA
-320 GLGAAGAG
+320 GSGAAGAG

-365 SQNEKKSAEV
+365 SQNEKKNAEV

-418 EHEANIRDYSQY
+418 EHETNIRDYSQY

-441 NTENHSIALSDV
+441 NAENHSIALSDV
-453 TGDDVPELL
+453 TGDGVPELL

-541 DGMLQEEPLMSRHR
+541 DGMLQEEPLMSRLR

-564 IDTCTIGGQS
+564 VDTCTIGGQP
-574 ATPEEFQAQL
+574 ATPEEFQTQL

-631 QIDVSQGTTT
+631 QVDVSQGTTT
-641 QLPFTE
+641 QMPFTE

-689 GTEYVSTFHGKFK
+689 ATEYVSTFHGKFK

-739 VASEPYGL
+739 VASPPYGL

>member
-55 YIFDQITQIPQV
+55 YIFDQIAQIPQV
-67 EVFRRWLSDIVA
+67 EVFHSWISDIVA
-79 YYAVMQLREDEP
+79 YYAVMQLREEEP

-120 LTTYVPEE
+120 LTTYAPEE
-128 IETMTSRILSTL
+128 IETMTLRILSTL

-201 LPFVL
+201 LPFAL
-206 TLLRL
+206 ALLRL

-230 AGNAVVFGAAGITAG
+230 AGNVVAF
-245 TAGAAGMA
+245 
-253 AGNGVAGAAGMAAGN
+253 GAAGMAAGN
-268 GAVGAAG
+268 GA
-275 QATDAGTAIES
+275 
-286 GMMSGGAADAGTA
+286 
-299 MESGMMSGGAAD
+299 
-311 AGAGSAATA
+311 AGSAATA
-320 GLGAAGAG
+320 GSGAAGAG

-365 SQNEKKSAEV
+365 SQNEKKNAEV

-453 TGDDVPELL
+453 TGDGVPELL

-488 AKQIYYVDHWDTQ
+488 AKQIYYVDHWETQ

-541 DGMLQEEPLMSRHR
+541 DGMLQEEPLMSRLR

-564 IDTCTIGGQS
+564 VDTCTIGGQL
-574 ATPEEFQAQL
+574 ATPEEFQTQL

-631 QIDVSQGTTT
+631 QVDVSHGTTT

-689 GTEYVSTFHGKFK
+689 ATEYVSTFHGKFK
-702 NIRKKDDYTYVMQ
+702 NIQKKNDYTYVMQ

-739 VASEPYGL
+739 VASPPYGL

-774 TPMALDESATTLPGY
+774 TPMALDENATTLPGY
-789 GFYNVEEQNGF
+789 GLYNVEEQNGF

>member
-55 YIFDQITQIPQV
+55 YIFDQIAQIPQV
-67 EVFRRWLSDIVA
+67 EVFHSWLSDIVA
-79 YYAVMQLREDEP
+79 YYAVMQLREEEP
-91 DAFTEA
+91 DAFTES

-120 LTTYVPEE
+120 LTTYAPEE

-176 ASGKKKLLDAEG
+176 ASGKKKLLDAEE
-188 HIATED
+188 HIAIED

-201 LPFVL
+201 LPFAL
-206 TLLRL
+206 ALLRL

-230 AGNAVVFGAAGITAG
+230 AGNAVAF
-245 TAGAAGMA
+245 
-253 AGNGVAGAAGMAAGN
+253 GAAGMAAGN
-268 GAVGAAG
+268 GA
-275 QATDAGTAIES
+275 
-286 GMMSGGAADAGTA
+286 
-299 MESGMMSGGAAD
+299 
-311 AGAGSAATA
+311 AGSAATA
-320 GLGAAGAG
+320 GSGAAGAG

-357 GGIAAYRH
+357 GGIAAYRQ
-365 SQNEKKSAEV
+365 SQNEKKNAEV

-397 EVTTEA
+397 EATTEA

-453 TGDDVPELL
+453 TGDGVPELL

-488 AKQIYYVDHWDTQ
+488 AKQIYYVDHWETQ

-541 DGMLQEEPLMSRHR
+541 DGMLQEEPLMSRLR

-564 IDTCTIGGQS
+564 VDTCTIGGQP
-574 ATPEEFQAQL
+574 ATPEEFQTQL

-631 QIDVSQGTTT
+631 QVDVSQGTTT

-689 GTEYVSTFHGKFK
+689 ATEYVSTFHGKFK

-739 VASEPYGL
+739 VASPPYGL

-789 GFYNVEEQNGF
+789 GLYNVEEQNGF

>member
-1 MADKMNMALRL
+1 M
-12 AQEGRTEGYKA
+12 
-23 LYENTVEQQLTRAIT
+23 
-38 FTGNTAQAQ
+38 
-47 MVVQQAYQ
+47 
-55 YIFDQITQIPQV
+55 
-67 EVFRRWLSDIVA
+67 
-79 YYAVMQLREDEP
+79 
-91 DAFTEA
+91 
-97 ENPDFRLEDDDMS
+97 
-110 ITEPLDDAEV
+110 
-120 LTTYVPEE
+120 
-128 IETMTSRILSTL
+128 
-140 TEAEK
+140 
-145 ICVLM
+145 
-150 HYQDRRSVAQVAEA
+150 
-164 VGCTEQ
+164 
-170 IAENLI
+170 
-176 ASGKKKLLDAEG
+176 
-188 HIATED
+188 
-194 SRVRWQP
+194 
-201 LPFVL
+201 
-206 TLLRL
+206 
-211 KAANLVT
+211 
-218 SGIAGTLATFQI
+218 
-230 AGNAVVFGAAGITAG
+230 
-245 TAGAAGMA
+245 
-253 AGNGVAGAAGMAAGN
+253 
-268 GAVGAAG
+268 
-275 QATDAGTAIES
+275 
-286 GMMSGGAADAGTA
+286 
-299 MESGMMSGGAAD
+299 
-311 AGAGSAATA
+311 
-320 GLGAAGAG
+320 
-328 TTIGSGLLHTLGAK
+328 
-342 ILIGVAAAAVVGGTI
+342 
-357 GGIAAYRH
+357 AAYRH
-365 SQNEKKSAEV
+365 SQNEKKNAEV

-475 YGALNIFTVENGA
+475 YDALNIFTVENGA
-488 AKQIYYVDHWDTQ
+488 AKQIYYVDHWETQ

-564 IDTCTIGGQS
+564 IDTCTIGGQP
-574 ATPEEFQAQL
+574 ATLEEFQAQL

-631 QIDVSQGTTT
+631 QVNVSQGTTT

-659 WSTELTINPDGSFTG
+659 WSTGLTINPDGSFTG

-689 GTEYVSTFHGKFK
+689 ATEYVSTFHGKFK

>member
-55 YIFDQITQIPQV
+55 YIFDQIAQIPQV
-67 EVFRRWLSDIVA
+67 EVFHSWLSDIVA
-79 YYAVMQLREDEP
+79 YYAVMQLREEEP

-120 LTTYVPEE
+120 LTTYAPKE

-201 LPFVL
+201 LPFAL
-206 TLLRL
+206 ALLRL

-230 AGNAVVFGAAGITAG
+230 AGNAVAF
-245 TAGAAGMA
+245 
-253 AGNGVAGAAGMAAGN
+253 GAAGMAAGN
-268 GAVGAAG
+268 GA
-275 QATDAGTAIES
+275 
-286 GMMSGGAADAGTA
+286 
-299 MESGMMSGGAAD
+299 
-311 AGAGSAATA
+311 AGSAATA
-320 GLGAAGAG
+320 GSGAAGAG

-365 SQNEKKSAEV
+365 SQNEKKNAEV

-397 EVTTEA
+397 EATTEA

-453 TGDDVPELL
+453 TGDGVPELL

-488 AKQIYYVDHWDTQ
+488 AKQIYYVDHWETQ

-541 DGMLQEEPLMSRHR
+541 DGMLQEEPLMSRLR

-564 IDTCTIGGQS
+564 VDTCTIGGQP
-574 ATPEEFQAQL
+574 ATPEEFQTQL

-631 QIDVSQGTTT
+631 QVDVSQGTTT

-689 GTEYVSTFHGKFK
+689 ATEYVSTFHGKFK
-702 NIRKKDDYTYVMQ
+702 NIQKKDDYTYVMQ

-739 VASEPYGL
+739 VASPPYGL

-789 GFYNVEEQNGF
+789 GLYNVEEQNGF

>member
-67 EVFRRWLSDIVA
+67 EVFHSWLSDIVA
-79 YYAVMQLREDEP
+79 YYAVMQLREEEP

-120 LTTYVPEE
+120 LTTYAPEE

-201 LPFVL
+201 LPFAL
-206 TLLRL
+206 ALLRL

-230 AGNAVVFGAAGITAG
+230 AGNAVAF
-245 TAGAAGMA
+245 GAAGMA
-253 AGNGVAGAAGMAAGN
+253 AGNGVAGAA
-268 GAVGAAG
+268 
-275 QATDAGTAIES
+275 
-286 GMMSGGAADAGTA
+286 
-299 MESGMMSGGAAD
+299 D

-320 GLGAAGAG
+320 GSGAAGAG

-365 SQNEKKSAEV
+365 SQNEKKNAEV

-397 EVTTEA
+397 EATTEA

-453 TGDDVPELL
+453 TGDGVPELL

-488 AKQIYYVDHWDTQ
+488 AKQIYYVDHWETQ

-541 DGMLQEEPLMSRHR
+541 DGMLQEEPLMSRLR

-564 IDTCTIGGQS
+564 VDTCTIGGQP
-574 ATPEEFQAQL
+574 ATPEEFQTQL

-631 QIDVSQGTTT
+631 QVDVSQGTTT

-659 WSTELTINPDGSFTG
+659 WSTELTINPDGTFTG

-689 GTEYVSTFHGKFK
+689 ATEYVSTFHGKFK
-702 NIRKKDDYTYVMQ
+702 NIQKKDDYTYVMQ

-739 VASEPYGL
+739 VASPPYGL

-756 LPGTPVSS
+756 LPGTLVSS

-789 GFYNVEEQNGF
+789 GLYNVEEQNGF

>member
-55 YIFDQITQIPQV
+55 YIFDQIAQIPQV
-67 EVFRRWLSDIVA
+67 EVFHSWISDIVA
-79 YYAVMQLREDEP
+79 YYAVMQLREEEP

-120 LTTYVPEE
+120 LTTYAPEE
-128 IETMTSRILSTL
+128 IETMTLRILSTL

-201 LPFVL
+201 LPFAL
-206 TLLRL
+206 ALLRL

-230 AGNAVVFGAAGITAG
+230 AGNVVAF
-245 TAGAAGMA
+245 
-253 AGNGVAGAAGMAAGN
+253 GAAGMAAGN
-268 GAVGAAG
+268 GA
-275 QATDAGTAIES
+275 
-286 GMMSGGAADAGTA
+286 
-299 MESGMMSGGAAD
+299 
-311 AGAGSAATA
+311 AGSAATA
-320 GLGAAGAG
+320 GSGAAGAG

-365 SQNEKKSAEV
+365 SQNEKKNAEV

-397 EVTTEA
+397 EATTEA
-403 AVDESYKQIYLQVLK
+403 SVDESYKQIYLQVLK
-418 EHEANIRDYSQY
+418 EHETNIRDYSQY

-453 TGDDVPELL
+453 TGDGVPELL

-488 AKQIYYVDHWDTQ
+488 AKQIYYVDHWETQ

-541 DGMLQEEPLMSRHR
+541 DGMLQEEPLMSRLR

-564 IDTCTIGGQS
+564 VDTCTIGGQP
-574 ATPEEFQAQL
+574 ATPEEFQTQL
-584 DALTSRMSKLL
+584 NALTSRMSKLL

-631 QIDVSQGTTT
+631 QEDVSQGTTT

-689 GTEYVSTFHGKFK
+689 ATEYVSTFHGKFK

-726 TWIEETGYGKVRY
+726 TWIEETGYGNVRY
-739 VASEPYGL
+739 VASPPYGL

-789 GFYNVEEQNGF
+789 GLYNVEEQNGF

>member
-23 LYENTVEQQLTRAIT
+23 LYENTAEQQLTRAIT

-67 EVFRRWLSDIVA
+67 EVFHSWLSDIVA

-97 ENPDFRLEDDDMS
+97 ENTDFRLEDDDMS

-120 LTTYVPEE
+120 LTTYAPEE

-201 LPFVL
+201 LPFAL
-206 TLLRL
+206 ALLRL

-253 AGNGVAGAAGMAAGN
+253 AGNGAAGAAGMAAGN

-275 QATDAGTAIES
+275 QAMD
-286 GMMSGGAADAGTA
+286 
-299 MESGMMSGGAAD
+299 
-311 AGAGSAATA
+311 
-320 GLGAAGAG
+320 AG

-365 SQNEKKSAEV
+365 SQNEKKNAEV

-564 IDTCTIGGQS
+564 IDTCTIGGQP

-610 IAAEADYLTYEEAV
+610 IAAEADYLTYEETV

-631 QIDVSQGTTT
+631 QVDVSQGTTT

-715 IDTLETEETQD
+715 IDTQETEETQD

>member
-67 EVFRRWLSDIVA
+67 EVFSSWLSDIVA
-79 YYAVMQLREDEP
+79 YYAVMQLREEEP

-120 LTTYVPEE
+120 LTTYAPEE

-170 IAENLI
+170 IAETLI

-201 LPFVL
+201 LPFAL
-206 TLLRL
+206 ALLRL

-230 AGNAVVFGAAGITAG
+230 AGNAVAF
-245 TAGAAGMA
+245 
-253 AGNGVAGAAGMAAGN
+253 GAAGMAAGN
-268 GAVGAAG
+268 GA
-275 QATDAGTAIES
+275 
-286 GMMSGGAADAGTA
+286 
-299 MESGMMSGGAAD
+299 
-311 AGAGSAATA
+311 AGSAATA
-320 GLGAAGAG
+320 GSGAAGAG

-365 SQNEKKSAEV
+365 SQNEKKNAEV

-418 EHEANIRDYSQY
+418 EHETNIRDYSQY

-441 NTENHSIALSDV
+441 NAENHSIALSDV
-453 TGDDVPELL
+453 TGDGVPELL

-541 DGMLQEEPLMSRHR
+541 DGMLQEEPLMSRLR

-564 IDTCTIGGQS
+564 VDTCTIGGQP
-574 ATPEEFQAQL
+574 ATPEEFQTQL

-631 QIDVSQGTTT
+631 QVDVSQGTTT
-641 QLPFTE
+641 QMPFTE
-647 AQSFSFM
+647 AQSFSFR

-689 GTEYVSTFHGKFK
+689 ATEYVSTFHGKFK

-739 VASEPYGL
+739 VASPPYGL

-789 GFYNVEEQNGF
+789 GLYNVEEQNGF